1 MGLDL
6 GAALSNLANKISGCG
21 SGGGRVNSYQANNAA
36 ETAIGEQLSGNKYE
50 AESAKTIEE
59 KASAAL
65 DELMSSLGLAA
76 GDADEMLTEMSSAIE
91 TEIETREAEEAKELE
106 DTVEESIVNET
117 EETELDPE
125 VQAALDGM
133 TDEELEAMRKAIEQ
147 EQKDREFTDEE
158 AATFAAG

>member
-6 GAALSNLANKISGCG
+6 GAALSNLANKISGGG
-21 SGGGRVNSYQANNAA
+21 SGDGGANNVGATSGASGGSRVNSYQANNAA
-36 ETAIGEQLSGNKYE
+36 ETAIGEQLSGNQYE

-76 GDADEMLTEMSSAIE
+76 GDADEALTEMSSAIE
-91 TEIETREAEEAKELE
+91 TEIETREAKEAKE
-106 DTVEESIVNET
+106 VEET
-117 EETELDPE
+117 EETEVDPE

-133 TDEELEAMRKAIEQ
+133 TDEEL
-147 EQKDREFTDEE
+147 
-158 AATFAAG
+158 